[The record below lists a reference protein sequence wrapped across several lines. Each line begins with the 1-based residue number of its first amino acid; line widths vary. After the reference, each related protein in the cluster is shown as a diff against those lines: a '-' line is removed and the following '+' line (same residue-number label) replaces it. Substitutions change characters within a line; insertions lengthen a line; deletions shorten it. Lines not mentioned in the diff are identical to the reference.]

1 MSKGW
6 TPRSFDEAC
15 RRAGGRR
22 RYNSERRTAAFARRR
37 EVMRLMET
45 PIGQGYGRGKRL
57 AAMLGVSVQTMS
69 RDIKE
74 CERLR
79 AFFQSRGLS
88 NPFLSRTF
96 GT

>member
-22 RYNSERRTAAFARRR
+22 RYNLARSLAREDRRR
-37 EVMRLMET
+37 ELMRLMDL
-45 PIGQGYGRGKRL
+45 PIGQGYGAGKRL
-57 AAMLGVSVQTMS
+57 AERLGVSAQTISHDM
-69 RDIKE
+69 KE

-79 AFFQSRGLS
+79 AIYREW
-88 NPFLSRTF
+88 NAVYRP
-96 GT
+96 